1 MKEFLLSLFTF
12 SFCIIISA
20 QKVDYDNT
28 SKLFMGVNLG
38 GTWNTTEVKY
48 KLGAGWGLT
57 LGKSYN
63 YNYGKIV
70 SFDIRARYL
79 SGNWYG
85 QDTSISSLADY
96 SGTALSYYKPQGIIH
111 NFKSKTRRLAL
122 ELVVHLNGLTEKTGI
137 DPYVFGGIGLTF
149 NRTYGNLL
157 QNDTSSIYQYPNDIN
172 VLDDTYESVLDDYDA
187 KKYKVN
193 VMPSFGFGLG
203 YQIGKATTI
212 GIEHKTTFTQKD
224 AFDGVSNSSPR
235 AKNDLYHY
243 TSLYIQFRVNK
254 TPRENP
260 LPNQTISC
268 PKPIIKFSNSSRDN
282 SISTSPQFTINAS
295 VTNVAGMSNI
305 SLLNSSNIMV
315 PYSYDSYSNQ
325 LSANVILNP
334 GINIFTLT
342 ATNECGTEQKTITI
356 QFKDCIDPSLSFI
369 NPISERTTV
378 IYPSFTFSATINGL
392 QSTQGILVYQNG
404 VLLNNISYNPTT
416 RILQS
421 NVTLQPG
428 LNTFTVSLTNNC
440 GSTSSST
447 SVSYENCIKPK
458 ITSTNPI
465 TNSVVSLPALRL
477 KATIDNI
484 TSKENITVTLNGRQV
499 STTTYNS
506 TTKTADISL
515 QLSSG
520 TNTIIISAT
529 NNCGSDNESII
540 INLNDC
546 IAPVITINGR
556 NSTVSA
562 AAYSLSASIVN
573 TPSREGITV
582 TLNGS
587 PQNFTFSNGQ
597 LTSNINLQVGEN
609 KLIVSAVRN
618 CGTDSKT
625 IIINLDDCIAPL
637 VTINGRNFTVSA
649 AAYSLSANIV
659 NMPLKAGIT
668 VTLNGSPQNFTFS
681 NGQLTCNIK
690 LQVGENKLIVSAI
703 RNCGTDSKTITIQYK
718 DCKDPS
724 LSFIN
729 PISERTTVIYPSF
742 TFSATI
748 NGLQSTQGILVYQ
761 NGVLLNNISY
771 NPTTRIL
778 QSNVTLQPGL
788 NTFTVS
794 LTNNCGSTS
803 SSTSVSYENCIKPKI
818 TSTNP
823 ITNSVVSLPALRLKA
838 TIDNIT
844 SKENITVTLN
854 GRQVSTTTYN
864 STTKTADISLQLS
877 SGTNTIII
885 SATNNCGSDNES
897 IIINLNDCIAPV
909 ITINGRN
916 STVSAA
922 AYSLSASIVNT
933 PSREGITV
941 TLNGSPQNFTFSNG
955 QLTSNINLQAGENK
969 LIVSAVRNCGTDS
982 KTINII
988 YTIPKPIPKPA
999 VEEKKDAKP
1008 TTPIPERKGGG

>member
-1 MKEFLLSLFTF
+1 MKNIFLLSLAFFLTYNL
-12 SFCIIISA
+12 SA
-20 QKVDYDNT
+20 QKIDYDNT

-38 GTWNTTEVKY
+38 GTWNTTDVKY

-85 QDTSISSLADY
+85 QDTSISSLAGY
-96 SGTALSYYKPQGIIH
+96 LGTVLSSYQSQGGIIH

-157 QNDTSSIYQYPNDIN
+157 QIDSLSNYQYPADLNA
-172 VLDDTYESVLDDYDA
+172 LDDTYESVLDGYDA
-187 KKYKVN
+187 KKYEVN
-193 VMPSFGFGLG
+193 VMPSLGFGLG

-235 AKNDLYHY
+235 SKNDLYHY

-295 VTNVAGMSNI
+295 VSNVAGMSNI

-342 ATNECGTEQKTITI
+342 ASNECGTEQKTITI
-356 QFKDCIDPSLSFI
+356 QYKDCIDPSLSFI

-447 SVSYENCIKPK
+447 SVSYENCIKPR

-465 TNSVVSLPALRL
+465 TNTVVSLPALRL

-499 STTTYNS
+499 STTTYNT

-529 NNCGSDNESII
+529 NNCGSDNETII

-546 IAPVITINGR
+546 IAPIVTINGR

-562 AAYSLSASIVN
+562 PAYSLSASIVN
-573 TPSREGITV
+573 LPSREGITV

-597 LTSNINLQVGEN
+597 LTSNINLQAGEN

-618 CGTDSKT
+618 CGTDSKI
-625 IIINLDDCIAPL
+625 IIINLNDCIAPI

-668 VTLNGSPQNFTFS
+668 VTLNGSPQSFTFS
-681 NGQLTCNIK
+681 NGQL
-690 LQVGENKLIVSAI
+690 
-703 RNCGTDSKTITIQYK
+703 R
-718 DCKDPS
+718 
-724 LSFIN
+724 
-729 PISERTTVIYPSF
+729 
-742 TFSATI
+742 
-748 NGLQSTQGILVYQ
+748 
-761 NGVLLNNISY
+761 
-771 NPTTRIL
+771 
-778 QSNVTLQPGL
+778 
-788 NTFTVS
+788 
-794 LTNNCGSTS
+794 
-803 SSTSVSYENCIKPKI
+803 
-818 TSTNP
+818 
-823 ITNSVVSLPALRLKA
+823 
-838 TIDNIT
+838 
-844 SKENITVTLN
+844 
-854 GRQVSTTTYN
+854 
-864 STTKTADISLQLS
+864 
-877 SGTNTIII
+877 
-885 SATNNCGSDNES
+885 
-897 IIINLNDCIAPV
+897 
-909 ITINGRN
+909 
-916 STVSAA
+916 
-922 AYSLSASIVNT
+922 
-933 PSREGITV
+933 
-941 TLNGSPQNFTFSNG
+941 
-955 QLTSNINLQAGENK
+955 SNINLQAGENK

-1008 TTPIPERKGGG
+1008 TTPIPDRKGGG

>member
-1 MKEFLLSLFTF
+1 MKEFLLTLFTF
-12 SFCIIISA
+12 SFCVIISA
-20 QKVDYDNT
+20 QKVDYDNS

-38 GTWNTTEVKY
+38 GTWNTTDVKY

-157 QNDTSSIYQYPNDIN
+157 QMDSLSNYQYPADLNA
-172 VLDDTYESVLDDYDA
+172 LDDTYESVLDGYDA
-187 KKYKVN
+187 KKYEVN
-193 VMPSFGFGLG
+193 VMPSLGFGLG

-235 AKNDLYHY
+235 SKNDLYHY

-356 QFKDCIDPSLSFI
+356 QYKDCIDPSLSFI

-416 RILQS
+416 RILQA

-447 SVSYENCIKPK
+447 TVSYENCIKPK

-465 TNSVVSLPALRL
+465 TNTVVSLSALRL
-477 KATIDNI
+477 KAIIDNI

-529 NNCGSDNESII
+529 NNCGSDNETII

-573 TPSREGITV
+573 MPSREGITV

-587 PQNFTFSNGQ
+587 PQSFTFSNGQ

-681 NGQLTCNIK
+681 NGQLT
-690 LQVGENKLIVSAI
+690 
-703 RNCGTDSKTITIQYK
+703 
-718 DCKDPS
+718 
-724 LSFIN
+724 
-729 PISERTTVIYPSF
+729 
-742 TFSATI
+742 
-748 NGLQSTQGILVYQ
+748 
-761 NGVLLNNISY
+761 
-771 NPTTRIL
+771 
-778 QSNVTLQPGL
+778 
-788 NTFTVS
+788 
-794 LTNNCGSTS
+794 
-803 SSTSVSYENCIKPKI
+803 
-818 TSTNP
+818 
-823 ITNSVVSLPALRLKA
+823 
-838 TIDNIT
+838 
-844 SKENITVTLN
+844 
-854 GRQVSTTTYN
+854 
-864 STTKTADISLQLS
+864 
-877 SGTNTIII
+877 
-885 SATNNCGSDNES
+885 
-897 IIINLNDCIAPV
+897 
-909 ITINGRN
+909 
-916 STVSAA
+916 
-922 AYSLSASIVNT
+922 
-933 PSREGITV
+933 
-941 TLNGSPQNFTFSNG
+941 
-955 QLTSNINLQAGENK
+955 SNINLQAGENK
-969 LIVSAVRNCGTDS
+969 LIVSAVRNCGADS
-982 KTINII
+982 KTVSII
-988 YTIPKPIPKPA
+988 YTKPKPIIKPA
-999 VEEKKDAKP
+999 VEEKKDTLPSAPKP
-1008 TTPIPERKGGG
+1008 KGKEGG

>member
-1 MKEFLLSLFTF
+1 MKEILFTLFTF

-20 QKVDYDNT
+20 QKLDYDNT

-38 GTWNTTEVKY
+38 GTWNTTDVKY
-48 KLGAGWGLT
+48 KLGSGWGLT

-111 NFKSKTRRLAL
+111 NFKSITRRLAL

-157 QNDTSSIYQYPNDIN
+157 PIDTSSIYQYPNDIN
-172 VLDDTYESVLDDYDA
+172 VLDDTYESVLDGYDA
-187 KKYKVN
+187 KKYEVN
-193 VMPSFGFGLG
+193 VMPSLGFGLG

-235 AKNDLYHY
+235 SKNDLHHY
-243 TSLYIQFRVNK
+243 TSFYIQFRVNK

-260 LPNQTISC
+260 LPPQTVSC

-282 SISTSPQFTINAS
+282 SVSTSPQFTINAS

-315 PYSYDSYSNQ
+315 PYNYDSYSNQ

-356 QFKDCIDPSLSFI
+356 QYKDCIDPSLSFI
-369 NPISERTTV
+369 NPASERTTV
-378 IYPSFTFSATINGL
+378 TYPSFTFSATVNGL
-392 QSTQGILVYQNG
+392 LNTQGILVYQNG

-440 GSTSSST
+440 GSISSST

-465 TNSVVSLPALRL
+465 TNTVVSLPVLRL
-477 KATIDNI
+477 KATIENI
-484 TSKENITVTLNGRQV
+484 TSKENIKVTQNGRQV

-562 AAYSLSASIVN
+562 SAYSMSAIIVN
-573 TPSREGITV
+573 MPSREGITV

-587 PQNFTFSNGQ
+587 PQS
-597 LTSNINLQVGEN
+597 
-609 KLIVSAVRN
+609 
-618 CGTDSKT
+618 
-625 IIINLDDCIAPL
+625 
-637 VTINGRNFTVSA
+637 
-649 AAYSLSANIV
+649 
-659 NMPLKAGIT
+659 
-668 VTLNGSPQNFTFS
+668 
-681 NGQLTCNIK
+681 
-690 LQVGENKLIVSAI
+690 
-703 RNCGTDSKTITIQYK
+703 
-718 DCKDPS
+718 
-724 LSFIN
+724 
-729 PISERTTVIYPSF
+729 
-742 TFSATI
+742 
-748 NGLQSTQGILVYQ
+748 
-761 NGVLLNNISY
+761 
-771 NPTTRIL
+771 
-778 QSNVTLQPGL
+778 
-788 NTFTVS
+788 
-794 LTNNCGSTS
+794 
-803 SSTSVSYENCIKPKI
+803 
-818 TSTNP
+818 
-823 ITNSVVSLPALRLKA
+823 
-838 TIDNIT
+838 
-844 SKENITVTLN
+844 
-854 GRQVSTTTYN
+854 
-864 STTKTADISLQLS
+864 
-877 SGTNTIII
+877 
-885 SATNNCGSDNES
+885 
-897 IIINLNDCIAPV
+897 
-909 ITINGRN
+909 
-916 STVSAA
+916 
-922 AYSLSASIVNT
+922 
-933 PSREGITV
+933 
-941 TLNGSPQNFTFSNG
+941 FTFSNG

-982 KTINII
+982 KTIIINLDDCIAPVVKINGRNSTVSSAAYSLSANIVNMPSKAGITVTLNGTPQNFTFSNGQLTSNIKLQVGENKLIVSAIRNCGTDSKTISII

-1008 TTPIPERKGGG
+1008 TTPIPDSKGGG

>member
-1 MKEFLLSLFTF
+1 MKEILLTLFTF

-20 QKVDYDNT
+20 QKIDYDNT

-38 GTWNTTEVKY
+38 GTWNTTDVKY

-111 NFKSKTRRLAL
+111 NFKSITRRLAL

-157 QNDTSSIYQYPNDIN
+157 QIDSLSNYQYPADLNE
-172 VLDDTYESVLDDYDA
+172 LDDTYESVLDDYDA
-187 KKYKVN
+187 KKYEVN
-193 VMPSFGFGLG
+193 VMPSLGFGLG

-224 AFDGVSNSSPR
+224 VFDGVSSLNPR
-235 AKNDLYHY
+235 SKNDLYHY

-260 LPNQTISC
+260 LPNQTVSC

-342 ATNECGTEQKTITI
+342 ATNECGSEQKTITI
-356 QFKDCIDPSLSFI
+356 QYKDCIDPSLSFI

-421 NVTLQPG
+421 NVTLQLG

-447 SVSYENCIKPK
+447 TVTYENCIKPK

-465 TNSVVSLPALRL
+465 TNTVVSLSALRL
-477 KATIDNI
+477 KAIIDNI

-529 NNCGSDNESII
+529 NNCGSDNETISID
-540 INLNDC
+540 LNDC

-573 TPSREGITV
+573 MPSREGITL

-597 LTSNINLQVGEN
+597 LTSNLNLQVGANNLIVSAVRNCGSDSKTIIINLNDCISPIVTINGRNSTVSAAAYSLSASILNMPSREGITLTLNGSPQNFTFSNGQLTSNLNLQVGEN

-625 IIINLDDCIAPL
+625 IIISLDDCIAPI

-668 VTLNGSPQNFTFS
+668 L
-681 NGQLTCNIK
+681 
-690 LQVGENKLIVSAI
+690 
-703 RNCGTDSKTITIQYK
+703 
-718 DCKDPS
+718 
-724 LSFIN
+724 
-729 PISERTTVIYPSF
+729 
-742 TFSATI
+742 
-748 NGLQSTQGILVYQ
+748 
-761 NGVLLNNISY
+761 
-771 NPTTRIL
+771 
-778 QSNVTLQPGL
+778 
-788 NTFTVS
+788 
-794 LTNNCGSTS
+794 
-803 SSTSVSYENCIKPKI
+803 
-818 TSTNP
+818 
-823 ITNSVVSLPALRLKA
+823 
-838 TIDNIT
+838 
-844 SKENITVTLN
+844 
-854 GRQVSTTTYN
+854 
-864 STTKTADISLQLS
+864 
-877 SGTNTIII
+877 
-885 SATNNCGSDNES
+885 
-897 IIINLNDCIAPV
+897 
-909 ITINGRN
+909 
-916 STVSAA
+916 
-922 AYSLSASIVNT
+922 
-933 PSREGITV
+933 

-955 QLTSNINLQAGENK
+955 QLTSNINLQLGENK

-982 KTINII
+982 KTISII
-988 YTIPKPIPKPA
+988 YTIPKPA

>member
-1 MKEFLLSLFTF
+1 MKEILLTLFTF

-20 QKVDYDNT
+20 QKIDYDNT

-38 GTWNTTEVKY
+38 GTWNTTDVKY

-149 NRTYGNLL
+149 NRTYGNLFDSL
-157 QNDTSSIYQYPNDIN
+157 SNYQYPADLNS
-172 VLDDTYESVLDDYDA
+172 LDDTYESVLDDYDA
-187 KKYKVN
+187 KKYEVN
-193 VMPSFGFGLG
+193 VMPSLGFGLG

-224 AFDGVSNSSPR
+224 AFDGLRNSSPR
-235 AKNDLYHY
+235 SKNDLYHY

-260 LPNQTISC
+260 LPNHTVSC

-282 SISTSPQFTINAS
+282 SVSTSPQFTINAS
-295 VTNVAGMSNI
+295 VTKVAGMSNI

-325 LSANVILNP
+325 ISANVILNP

-342 ATNECGTEQKTITI
+342 ATNECGLDQKTITI
-356 QFKDCIDPSLSFI
+356 QYKDCIDPSLTFI
-369 NPISERTTV
+369 NPSSERTIV
-378 IYPSFTFSATINGL
+378 RVPSFTFSASINGL

-440 GSTSSST
+440 GSASSST
-447 SVSYENCIKPK
+447 TVTYENCIKPK

-465 TNSVVSLPALRL
+465 TNTVVSLPALRL

-499 STTTYNS
+499 STTIYNT

-515 QLSSG
+515 QLSSR

-529 NNCGSDNESII
+529 NNCGSDNETII

-546 IAPVITINGR
+546 IAPIVTINGR
-556 NSTVSA
+556 NSIVST
-562 AAYSLSASIVN
+562 AAYSLSARIVN
-573 TPSREGITV
+573 MPSRDGITV

-625 IIINLDDCIAPL
+625 IIINLDDCIAPA
-637 VTINGRNFTVSA
+637 VTINGRNSTVSA
-649 AAYSLSANIV
+649 APYSLSASIV
-659 NMPLKAGIT
+659 NMPSKAGIT
-668 VTLNGSPQNFTFS
+668 VTLNGSPQRFTFS
-681 NGQLTCNIK
+681 NGQLI
-690 LQVGENKLIVSAI
+690 
-703 RNCGTDSKTITIQYK
+703 
-718 DCKDPS
+718 
-724 LSFIN
+724 
-729 PISERTTVIYPSF
+729 
-742 TFSATI
+742 
-748 NGLQSTQGILVYQ
+748 
-761 NGVLLNNISY
+761 
-771 NPTTRIL
+771 
-778 QSNVTLQPGL
+778 
-788 NTFTVS
+788 
-794 LTNNCGSTS
+794 
-803 SSTSVSYENCIKPKI
+803 
-818 TSTNP
+818 
-823 ITNSVVSLPALRLKA
+823 
-838 TIDNIT
+838 
-844 SKENITVTLN
+844 
-854 GRQVSTTTYN
+854 
-864 STTKTADISLQLS
+864 
-877 SGTNTIII
+877 
-885 SATNNCGSDNES
+885 
-897 IIINLNDCIAPV
+897 
-909 ITINGRN
+909 
-916 STVSAA
+916 
-922 AYSLSASIVNT
+922 
-933 PSREGITV
+933 
-941 TLNGSPQNFTFSNG
+941 
-955 QLTSNINLQAGENK
+955 SNINLQAGENI

-982 KTINII
+982 KTVSII
-988 YTIPKPIPKPA
+988 YTKPKPIIKPA
-999 VEEKKDAKP
+999 VEEKKDTLPSAPKP
-1008 TTPIPERKGGG
+1008 KGKEGG

>member
-1 MKEFLLSLFTF
+1 MKNIFLLSLAFFLTYNL
-12 SFCIIISA
+12 SA
-20 QKVDYDNT
+20 QKIDYDNT

-38 GTWNTTEVKY
+38 GTWNTTDVKY

-96 SGTALSYYKPQGIIH
+96 SDTALSAYQSQGGIIH

-157 QNDTSSIYQYPNDIN
+157 QMDSLSNYQYPNALN
-172 VLDDTYESVLDDYDA
+172 ELDDTYESVLDGYDA

-193 VMPSFGFGLG
+193 VMPSLGFGLG

-212 GIEHKTTFTQKD
+212 GIEHKTTFTQQD
-224 AFDGVSNSSPR
+224 VFDGVSNSIPR
-235 AKNDLYHY
+235 SKNDLYHY

-254 TPRENP
+254 TPRKTP
-260 LPNQTISC
+260 LPYQSISC

-334 GINIFTLT
+334 GINIFILT

-356 QFKDCIDPSLSFI
+356 QYKDCIDPSLSFI

-378 IYPSFTFSATINGL
+378 IYPSFTFSATVNEI

-404 VLLNNISYNPTT
+404 VLLNNISFNPTT
-416 RILQS
+416 RILQG

-447 SVSYENCIKPK
+447 TVTYENCTTPV

-465 TNSVVSLPALRL
+465 TNTVVSLAALRL

-499 STTTYNS
+499 STTTYNT

-529 NNCGSDNESII
+529 NNCGSDSETII

-546 IAPVITINGR
+546 ISPIVTINGR

-562 AAYSLSASIVN
+562 AAYSLSASILNMPSREGITVTLN
-573 TPSREGITV
+573 GSPQNFTFSNGQLTSNINLQVGENNLIVSAVRNCGSDSKTIIINLNDCIAPIVTINGRNSTVSAAAYSLSASILNMPSREGITV

-625 IIINLDDCIAPL
+625 IIINLNDCIAPI

-668 VTLNGSPQNFTFS
+668 VTLNGSPQS
-681 NGQLTCNIK
+681 
-690 LQVGENKLIVSAI
+690 
-703 RNCGTDSKTITIQYK
+703 
-718 DCKDPS
+718 
-724 LSFIN
+724 
-729 PISERTTVIYPSF
+729 
-742 TFSATI
+742 
-748 NGLQSTQGILVYQ
+748 
-761 NGVLLNNISY
+761 
-771 NPTTRIL
+771 
-778 QSNVTLQPGL
+778 
-788 NTFTVS
+788 
-794 LTNNCGSTS
+794 
-803 SSTSVSYENCIKPKI
+803 
-818 TSTNP
+818 
-823 ITNSVVSLPALRLKA
+823 
-838 TIDNIT
+838 
-844 SKENITVTLN
+844 
-854 GRQVSTTTYN
+854 
-864 STTKTADISLQLS
+864 
-877 SGTNTIII
+877 
-885 SATNNCGSDNES
+885 
-897 IIINLNDCIAPV
+897 
-909 ITINGRN
+909 
-916 STVSAA
+916 
-922 AYSLSASIVNT
+922 
-933 PSREGITV
+933 
-941 TLNGSPQNFTFSNG
+941 FTFSNG
-955 QLTSNINLQAGENK
+955 QLTSNLNLQVGENK

-982 KTINII
+982 KTISII
-988 YTIPKPIPKPA
+988 YTTPKPIPKPA

>member
-1 MKEFLLSLFTF
+1 
-12 SFCIIISA
+12 
-20 QKVDYDNT
+20 
-28 SKLFMGVNLG
+28 
-38 GTWNTTEVKY
+38 
-48 KLGAGWGLT
+48 
-57 LGKSYN
+57 
-63 YNYGKIV
+63 V

-96 SGTALSYYKPQGIIH
+96 SDTALSAYQSQGGIIH

-157 QNDTSSIYQYPNDIN
+157 QMDSLSNYQYPNALN
-172 VLDDTYESVLDDYDA
+172 ELDDTYESVLDGYDA

-193 VMPSFGFGLG
+193 VMPSLGFGLG

-212 GIEHKTTFTQKD
+212 GIEHKTTFTQQD
-224 AFDGVSNSSPR
+224 VFDGVSNSIPR
-235 AKNDLYHY
+235 SKNDLYHY

-254 TPRENP
+254 TPRKTP
-260 LPNQTISC
+260 LPYQSISC

-334 GINIFTLT
+334 GINIFILT

-356 QFKDCIDPSLSFI
+356 QYKDCIDPSLSFI

-378 IYPSFTFSATINGL
+378 IYPSFTFSATVNEI

-404 VLLNNISYNPTT
+404 VLLNNISFNPTT
-416 RILQS
+416 RILQG

-447 SVSYENCIKPK
+447 TVTYENCTTPV

-465 TNSVVSLPALRL
+465 TNTVVSLAALRL

-499 STTTYNS
+499 STTTYNT

-529 NNCGSDNESII
+529 NNCGSDSETII

-546 IAPVITINGR
+546 ISPIVTINGR

-562 AAYSLSASIVN
+562 AAYSLSASILNMPSREGITVTLN
-573 TPSREGITV
+573 GSPQNFTFSNGQLTSNINLQVGENNLIVSAVRNCGSDSKTIIINLNDCIAPIVTINGRNSTVSAAAYSLSASILNMPSREGITV

-625 IIINLDDCIAPL
+625 IIINLNDCIAPI

-668 VTLNGSPQNFTFS
+668 VTLNGSPQS
-681 NGQLTCNIK
+681 
-690 LQVGENKLIVSAI
+690 
-703 RNCGTDSKTITIQYK
+703 
-718 DCKDPS
+718 
-724 LSFIN
+724 
-729 PISERTTVIYPSF
+729 
-742 TFSATI
+742 
-748 NGLQSTQGILVYQ
+748 
-761 NGVLLNNISY
+761 
-771 NPTTRIL
+771 
-778 QSNVTLQPGL
+778 
-788 NTFTVS
+788 
-794 LTNNCGSTS
+794 
-803 SSTSVSYENCIKPKI
+803 
-818 TSTNP
+818 
-823 ITNSVVSLPALRLKA
+823 
-838 TIDNIT
+838 
-844 SKENITVTLN
+844 
-854 GRQVSTTTYN
+854 
-864 STTKTADISLQLS
+864 
-877 SGTNTIII
+877 
-885 SATNNCGSDNES
+885 
-897 IIINLNDCIAPV
+897 
-909 ITINGRN
+909 
-916 STVSAA
+916 
-922 AYSLSASIVNT
+922 
-933 PSREGITV
+933 
-941 TLNGSPQNFTFSNG
+941 FTFSNG
-955 QLTSNINLQAGENK
+955 QLTSNLNLQVGENK

-982 KTINII
+982 KTISII
-988 YTIPKPIPKPA
+988 YTTPKPIPKPA

>member
-1 MKEFLLSLFTF
+1 M
-12 SFCIIISA
+12 
-20 QKVDYDNT
+20 
-28 SKLFMGVNLG
+28 
-38 GTWNTTEVKY
+38 
-48 KLGAGWGLT
+48 
-57 LGKSYN
+57 
-63 YNYGKIV
+63 
-70 SFDIRARYL
+70 
-79 SGNWYG
+79 
-85 QDTSISSLADY
+85 
-96 SGTALSYYKPQGIIH
+96 
-111 NFKSKTRRLAL
+111 
-122 ELVVHLNGLTEKTGI
+122 NGLTEKTGI

-157 QNDTSSIYQYPNDIN
+157 QIDSLSNYQYPADLNA
-172 VLDDTYESVLDDYDA
+172 LDDTYESVLDGYDA
-187 KKYKVN
+187 KKYEVN
-193 VMPSFGFGLG
+193 VMPSLGFGLG

-212 GIEHKTTFTQKD
+212 GIEHKTTFTQQD

-235 AKNDLYHY
+235 SKNDLYHY

-260 LPNQTISC
+260 LPPQTISC

-334 GINIFTLT
+334 GINTFTLT

-356 QFKDCIDPSLSFI
+356 QYKDCIDPSLSFI

-378 IYPSFTFSATINGL
+378 IYPSFTFSATVNEI

-416 RILQS
+416 RILQA

-465 TNSVVSLPALRL
+465 TNTVVSLPALRL

-515 QLSSG
+515 QLTSG

-529 NNCGSDNESII
+529 NNCGLDNETII

-562 AAYSLSASIVN
+562 AAYSW
-573 TPSREGITV
+573 
-582 TLNGS
+582 
-587 PQNFTFSNGQ
+587 
-597 LTSNINLQVGEN
+597 
-609 KLIVSAVRN
+609 
-618 CGTDSKT
+618 
-625 IIINLDDCIAPL
+625 
-637 VTINGRNFTVSA
+637 
-649 AAYSLSANIV
+649 
-659 NMPLKAGIT
+659 
-668 VTLNGSPQNFTFS
+668 
-681 NGQLTCNIK
+681 
-690 LQVGENKLIVSAI
+690 
-703 RNCGTDSKTITIQYK
+703 
-718 DCKDPS
+718 
-724 LSFIN
+724 
-729 PISERTTVIYPSF
+729 
-742 TFSATI
+742 
-748 NGLQSTQGILVYQ
+748 
-761 NGVLLNNISY
+761 
-771 NPTTRIL
+771 
-778 QSNVTLQPGL
+778 
-788 NTFTVS
+788 
-794 LTNNCGSTS
+794 
-803 SSTSVSYENCIKPKI
+803 
-818 TSTNP
+818 
-823 ITNSVVSLPALRLKA
+823 
-838 TIDNIT
+838 
-844 SKENITVTLN
+844 
-854 GRQVSTTTYN
+854 
-864 STTKTADISLQLS
+864 
-877 SGTNTIII
+877 
-885 SATNNCGSDNES
+885 
-897 IIINLNDCIAPV
+897 
-909 ITINGRN
+909 
-916 STVSAA
+916 
-922 AYSLSASIVNT
+922 SASIVNT

-988 YTIPKPIPKPA
+988 YTKPIIKPA

-1008 TTPIPERKGGG
+1008 SAPIPERKGGG

>member
-1 MKEFLLSLFTF
+1 
-12 SFCIIISA
+12 
-20 QKVDYDNT
+20 
-28 SKLFMGVNLG
+28 
-38 GTWNTTEVKY
+38 
-48 KLGAGWGLT
+48 
-57 LGKSYN
+57 
-63 YNYGKIV
+63 V

-111 NFKSKTRRLAL
+111 NFKSITRRLAL

-157 QNDTSSIYQYPNDIN
+157 QIDSLSNYQYPADLNE
-172 VLDDTYESVLDDYDA
+172 LDDTYESVLDDYDA
-187 KKYKVN
+187 KKYEVN
-193 VMPSFGFGLG
+193 VMPSLGFGLG

-224 AFDGVSNSSPR
+224 VFDGVSSLNPR
-235 AKNDLYHY
+235 SKNDLYHY

-260 LPNQTISC
+260 LPNQTVSC

-342 ATNECGTEQKTITI
+342 ATNECGSEQKTITI
-356 QFKDCIDPSLSFI
+356 QYKDCIDPSLSFI

-421 NVTLQPG
+421 NVTLQLG

-447 SVSYENCIKPK
+447 TVTYENCIKPK

-465 TNSVVSLPALRL
+465 TNTVVSLSALRL
-477 KATIDNI
+477 KAIIDNI

-529 NNCGSDNESII
+529 NNCGSDNETISID
-540 INLNDC
+540 LNDC

-573 TPSREGITV
+573 MPSREGITL

-597 LTSNINLQVGEN
+597 LTSNLNLQVGANNLIVSAVRNCGSDSKTIIINLNDCISPIVTINGRNSTVSAAAYSLSASILNMPSREGITLTLNGSPQNFTFSNGQLTSNLNLQVGEN

-625 IIINLDDCIAPL
+625 IIISLDDCIAPI

-668 VTLNGSPQNFTFS
+668 L
-681 NGQLTCNIK
+681 
-690 LQVGENKLIVSAI
+690 
-703 RNCGTDSKTITIQYK
+703 
-718 DCKDPS
+718 
-724 LSFIN
+724 
-729 PISERTTVIYPSF
+729 
-742 TFSATI
+742 
-748 NGLQSTQGILVYQ
+748 
-761 NGVLLNNISY
+761 
-771 NPTTRIL
+771 
-778 QSNVTLQPGL
+778 
-788 NTFTVS
+788 
-794 LTNNCGSTS
+794 
-803 SSTSVSYENCIKPKI
+803 
-818 TSTNP
+818 
-823 ITNSVVSLPALRLKA
+823 
-838 TIDNIT
+838 
-844 SKENITVTLN
+844 
-854 GRQVSTTTYN
+854 
-864 STTKTADISLQLS
+864 
-877 SGTNTIII
+877 
-885 SATNNCGSDNES
+885 
-897 IIINLNDCIAPV
+897 
-909 ITINGRN
+909 
-916 STVSAA
+916 
-922 AYSLSASIVNT
+922 
-933 PSREGITV
+933 

-955 QLTSNINLQAGENK
+955 QLTSNINLQLGENK

-982 KTINII
+982 KTISII
-988 YTIPKPIPKPA
+988 YTIPKPA

>member
-38 GTWNTTEVKY
+38 GTWNTTDVKY

-85 QDTSISSLADY
+85 QDTSISTLVGY
-96 SGTALSYYKPQGIIH
+96 SGTALSAYQSQGGIIH

-157 QNDTSSIYQYPNDIN
+157 QIDSLSNYQYPADLNA
-172 VLDDTYESVLDDYDA
+172 LDDTYESVLDGYDA
-187 KKYKVN
+187 KIFKVN
-193 VMPSFGFGLG
+193 VMPSLGFGLG

-224 AFDGVSNSSPR
+224 VFDGVSNSSPR
-235 AKNDLYHY
+235 SKNDLYHY

-260 LPNQTISC
+260 LPPQTISC

-315 PYSYDSYSNQ
+315 PYSYDSYSKQ

-378 IYPSFTFSATINGL
+378 IYSSFTFSATINGL

-447 SVSYENCIKPK
+447 SVTYENCIKPK

-499 STTTYNS
+499 STTTFNS

-562 AAYSLSASIVN
+562 SAYSLSASIVN
-573 TPSREGITV
+573 MPSREGITV

-587 PQNFTFSNGQ
+587 PQSFTFSNGQ
-597 LTSNINLQVGEN
+597 LTSNINLQAGEN

-649 AAYSLSANIV
+649 AAFSLSANIV
-659 NMPLKAGIT
+659 NMPLKAGIS

-681 NGQLTCNIK
+681 NGQLTSNIK

-703 RNCGTDSKTITIQYK
+703 RNCGTDSKTI
-718 DCKDPS
+718 S
-724 LSFIN
+724 
-729 PISERTTVIYPSF
+729 
-742 TFSATI
+742 
-748 NGLQSTQGILVYQ
+748 
-761 NGVLLNNISY
+761 
-771 NPTTRIL
+771 
-778 QSNVTLQPGL
+778 
-788 NTFTVS
+788 
-794 LTNNCGSTS
+794 
-803 SSTSVSYENCIKPKI
+803 
-818 TSTNP
+818 
-823 ITNSVVSLPALRLKA
+823 
-838 TIDNIT
+838 
-844 SKENITVTLN
+844 
-854 GRQVSTTTYN
+854 
-864 STTKTADISLQLS
+864 
-877 SGTNTIII
+877 
-885 SATNNCGSDNES
+885 
-897 IIINLNDCIAPV
+897 
-909 ITINGRN
+909 
-916 STVSAA
+916 
-922 AYSLSASIVNT
+922 
-933 PSREGITV
+933 
-941 TLNGSPQNFTFSNG
+941 
-955 QLTSNINLQAGENK
+955 
-969 LIVSAVRNCGTDS
+969 
-982 KTINII
+982 II

-1008 TTPIPERKGGG
+1008 TTPIPDSKGGG

>member
-1 MKEFLLSLFTF
+1 MKEFLLTLFTF

-20 QKVDYDNT
+20 QKIDYDNT

-38 GTWNTTEVKY
+38 GTWSTTDVKY

-85 QDTSISSLADY
+85 QDTSISNSADY
-96 SGTALSYYKPQGIIH
+96 SGALSAYQSQGIIH

-157 QNDTSSIYQYPNDIN
+157 PIDTSSIYQYPTGLSE
-172 VLDDTYESVLDDYDA
+172 LDDTYESVLDGYDA
-187 KKYKVN
+187 KKYEVN
-193 VMPSFGFGLG
+193 VMPSLGFGLG

-235 AKNDLYHY
+235 SKNDLYHY

-315 PYSYDSYSNQ
+315 PFSYDSYSNQ

-334 GINIFTLT
+334 GINIFTLI

-356 QFKDCIDPSLSFI
+356 QYKDCIDPSLSFI

-562 AAYSLSASIVN
+562 SAYSLSASIVN
-573 TPSREGITV
+573 MPSREGITV

-587 PQNFTFSNGQ
+587 PQS
-597 LTSNINLQVGEN
+597 
-609 KLIVSAVRN
+609 
-618 CGTDSKT
+618 
-625 IIINLDDCIAPL
+625 
-637 VTINGRNFTVSA
+637 
-649 AAYSLSANIV
+649 
-659 NMPLKAGIT
+659 
-668 VTLNGSPQNFTFS
+668 
-681 NGQLTCNIK
+681 
-690 LQVGENKLIVSAI
+690 
-703 RNCGTDSKTITIQYK
+703 
-718 DCKDPS
+718 
-724 LSFIN
+724 
-729 PISERTTVIYPSF
+729 
-742 TFSATI
+742 
-748 NGLQSTQGILVYQ
+748 
-761 NGVLLNNISY
+761 
-771 NPTTRIL
+771 
-778 QSNVTLQPGL
+778 
-788 NTFTVS
+788 
-794 LTNNCGSTS
+794 
-803 SSTSVSYENCIKPKI
+803 
-818 TSTNP
+818 
-823 ITNSVVSLPALRLKA
+823 
-838 TIDNIT
+838 
-844 SKENITVTLN
+844 
-854 GRQVSTTTYN
+854 
-864 STTKTADISLQLS
+864 
-877 SGTNTIII
+877 
-885 SATNNCGSDNES
+885 
-897 IIINLNDCIAPV
+897 
-909 ITINGRN
+909 
-916 STVSAA
+916 
-922 AYSLSASIVNT
+922 
-933 PSREGITV
+933 
-941 TLNGSPQNFTFSNG
+941 FTFSNG

-982 KTINII
+982 KTIIINLDDCIAPVVKINGRNSTVSSAAYSLSANIVNMPSKAGITVTLNGTPQNFTFSNGQLTSNIKLQVGENKLIVSAIRNCGTDSKTISII

-1008 TTPIPERKGGG
+1008 TTPIPDSKGGG

>member
-1 MKEFLLSLFTF
+1 MKNIFLLSLTF
-12 SFCIIISA
+12 FLTYNLSA
-20 QKVDYDNT
+20 QKVDYDNS

-38 GTWNTTEVKY
+38 GTWNTTDVKY

-96 SGTALSYYKPQGIIH
+96 SGTALLDYKPQGIIH

-157 QNDTSSIYQYPNDIN
+157 QIDSSSIYQYPNDIN
-172 VLDDTYESVLDDYDA
+172 VLDDTYESVLDGYDA
-187 KKYKVN
+187 KKYEVN
-193 VMPSFGFGLG
+193 VMPSLGFGLG

-235 AKNDLYHY
+235 SKNDLYHY

-260 LPNQTISC
+260 LPNQTVSC

-282 SISTSPQFTINAS
+282 SVSTSPQFTINAT
-295 VTNVAGMSNI
+295 VTNVSGMSNI

-315 PYSYDSYSNQ
+315 PFSYDSYSNQ
-325 LSANVILNP
+325 LSANVILNS

-342 ATNECGTEQKTITI
+342 ATNECGLDQKTITI
-356 QFKDCIDPSLSFI
+356 QYKDCIDPSLTFI
-369 NPISERTTV
+369 NPSSERTIV
-378 IYPSFTFSATINGL
+378 RVPSFTFSATINGL
-392 QSTQGILVYQNG
+392 LNTQGILVYQNG
-404 VLLNNISYNPTT
+404 VLLNNISFNPTT
-416 RILQS
+416 HILQS
-421 NVTLQPG
+421 NVTLLPG
-428 LNTFTVSLTNNC
+428 QNTFTVSLTNNC

-447 SVSYENCIKPK
+447 SVTYENCIKPK

-465 TNSVVSLPALRL
+465 TNTVVSLPALRL

-499 STTTYNS
+499 STTTYNT
-506 TTKTADISL
+506 TTKTVDISL

-529 NNCGSDNESII
+529 NNCGSVSESII
-540 INLNDC
+540 INLDDC
-546 IAPVITINGR
+546 IAPVVTINGR

-562 AAYSLSASIVN
+562 AAYSLSASIAN
-573 TPSREGITV
+573 MPSRGGITV

-625 IIINLDDCIAPL
+625 
-637 VTINGRNFTVSA
+637 V
-649 AAYSLSANIV
+649 
-659 NMPLKAGIT
+659 
-668 VTLNGSPQNFTFS
+668 
-681 NGQLTCNIK
+681 
-690 LQVGENKLIVSAI
+690 
-703 RNCGTDSKTITIQYK
+703 
-718 DCKDPS
+718 
-724 LSFIN
+724 
-729 PISERTTVIYPSF
+729 
-742 TFSATI
+742 
-748 NGLQSTQGILVYQ
+748 
-761 NGVLLNNISY
+761 
-771 NPTTRIL
+771 
-778 QSNVTLQPGL
+778 
-788 NTFTVS
+788 
-794 LTNNCGSTS
+794 
-803 SSTSVSYENCIKPKI
+803 
-818 TSTNP
+818 
-823 ITNSVVSLPALRLKA
+823 
-838 TIDNIT
+838 
-844 SKENITVTLN
+844 
-854 GRQVSTTTYN
+854 
-864 STTKTADISLQLS
+864 
-877 SGTNTIII
+877 
-885 SATNNCGSDNES
+885 S
-897 IIINLNDCIAPV
+897 II
-909 ITINGRN
+909 
-916 STVSAA
+916 
-922 AYSLSASIVNT
+922 
-933 PSREGITV
+933 
-941 TLNGSPQNFTFSNG
+941 FT
-955 QLTSNINLQAGENK
+955 K
-969 LIVSAVRNCGTDS
+969 
-982 KTINII
+982 
-988 YTIPKPIPKPA
+988 PKPIIKPA
-999 VEEKKDAKP
+999 VEEKKDTLPSTPKP
-1008 TTPIPERKGGG
+1008 KGKKEGG

>member
-1 MKEFLLSLFTF
+1 M
-12 SFCIIISA
+12 
-20 QKVDYDNT
+20 
-28 SKLFMGVNLG
+28 
-38 GTWNTTEVKY
+38 
-48 KLGAGWGLT
+48 
-57 LGKSYN
+57 
-63 YNYGKIV
+63 
-70 SFDIRARYL
+70 
-79 SGNWYG
+79 
-85 QDTSISSLADY
+85 
-96 SGTALSYYKPQGIIH
+96 
-111 NFKSKTRRLAL
+111 
-122 ELVVHLNGLTEKTGI
+122 NGLTEKTGI

-157 QNDTSSIYQYPNDIN
+157 PIDTSSIYQYPNDIN

-187 KKYKVN
+187 KIYKVN
-193 VMPSFGFGLG
+193 VMPSLGFGLG

-212 GIEHKTTFTQKD
+212 GIEHKTTFTQQD

-235 AKNDLYHY
+235 SKNDLYHY

-282 SISTSPQFTINAS
+282 SISTSPQFTINAT

-356 QFKDCIDPSLSFI
+356 QYKDCIDPSLSFI

-447 SVSYENCIKPK
+447 TVSYENCIKPK

-465 TNSVVSLPALRL
+465 TNTVVSLSALRL
-477 KATIDNI
+477 KAIIDNI

-529 NNCGSDNESII
+529 NNCGSDNETII

-573 TPSREGITV
+573 MPSREGITV

-587 PQNFTFSNGQ
+587 PQSFTFSNGQ

-681 NGQLTCNIK
+681 NGQLT
-690 LQVGENKLIVSAI
+690 
-703 RNCGTDSKTITIQYK
+703 
-718 DCKDPS
+718 
-724 LSFIN
+724 
-729 PISERTTVIYPSF
+729 
-742 TFSATI
+742 
-748 NGLQSTQGILVYQ
+748 
-761 NGVLLNNISY
+761 
-771 NPTTRIL
+771 
-778 QSNVTLQPGL
+778 
-788 NTFTVS
+788 
-794 LTNNCGSTS
+794 
-803 SSTSVSYENCIKPKI
+803 
-818 TSTNP
+818 
-823 ITNSVVSLPALRLKA
+823 
-838 TIDNIT
+838 
-844 SKENITVTLN
+844 
-854 GRQVSTTTYN
+854 
-864 STTKTADISLQLS
+864 
-877 SGTNTIII
+877 
-885 SATNNCGSDNES
+885 
-897 IIINLNDCIAPV
+897 
-909 ITINGRN
+909 
-916 STVSAA
+916 
-922 AYSLSASIVNT
+922 
-933 PSREGITV
+933 
-941 TLNGSPQNFTFSNG
+941 
-955 QLTSNINLQAGENK
+955 SNINLQAGENK
-969 LIVSAVRNCGTDS
+969 LIVSAVRNCGADS

-988 YTIPKPIPKPA
+988 YTKPIIKPA

-1008 TTPIPERKGGG
+1008 SAPIPERKGGG

>member
-38 GTWNTTEVKY
+38 GTWNTTDVKY

-96 SGTALSYYKPQGIIH
+96 SGTALSYYKPYGIIH

-157 QNDTSSIYQYPNDIN
+157 QIDSLSNYQYPADLNA
-172 VLDDTYESVLDDYDA
+172 LDDTYESVLDDYDA

-235 AKNDLYHY
+235 SKNDLYHY

-260 LPNQTISC
+260 LPPQTVSC

-315 PYSYDSYSNQ
+315 PYNYDSYSNQ

-342 ATNECGTEQKTITI
+342 ATNECGTVQKTITI
-356 QFKDCIDPSLSFI
+356 QYKDCIDPSLSFI

-378 IYPSFTFSATINGL
+378 TYPSFTFSATVNGL
-392 QSTQGILVYQNG
+392 LNTQGILVYQNG

-465 TNSVVSLPALRL
+465 TNTVVSLPALRL
-477 KATIDNI
+477 KATIENI
-484 TSKENITVTLNGRQV
+484 TSKENITVTQNGRQV

-529 NNCGSDNESII
+529 NNCGLDNETII

-625 IIINLDDCIAPL
+625 IIIILDDCIAP
-637 VTINGRNFTVSA
+637 VVKINGRNSTVSS

-668 VTLNGSPQNFTFS
+668 VTLNGTPQNFTFS
-681 NGQLTCNIK
+681 NGQLTSNIK

-703 RNCGTDSKTITIQYK
+703 RNCGTDSKTI
-718 DCKDPS
+718 S
-724 LSFIN
+724 
-729 PISERTTVIYPSF
+729 
-742 TFSATI
+742 
-748 NGLQSTQGILVYQ
+748 
-761 NGVLLNNISY
+761 
-771 NPTTRIL
+771 
-778 QSNVTLQPGL
+778 
-788 NTFTVS
+788 
-794 LTNNCGSTS
+794 
-803 SSTSVSYENCIKPKI
+803 
-818 TSTNP
+818 
-823 ITNSVVSLPALRLKA
+823 
-838 TIDNIT
+838 
-844 SKENITVTLN
+844 
-854 GRQVSTTTYN
+854 
-864 STTKTADISLQLS
+864 
-877 SGTNTIII
+877 
-885 SATNNCGSDNES
+885 
-897 IIINLNDCIAPV
+897 
-909 ITINGRN
+909 
-916 STVSAA
+916 
-922 AYSLSASIVNT
+922 
-933 PSREGITV
+933 
-941 TLNGSPQNFTFSNG
+941 
-955 QLTSNINLQAGENK
+955 
-969 LIVSAVRNCGTDS
+969 
-982 KTINII
+982 II

-1008 TTPIPERKGGG
+1008 TTPIPDSKGGG

>member
-1 MKEFLLSLFTF
+1 MKNIFLLSLAFFLTYNL
-12 SFCIIISA
+12 SA
-20 QKVDYDNT
+20 QKIDYDNT

-38 GTWNTTEVKY
+38 GTWNTTDVKY

-111 NFKSKTRRLAL
+111 NFKSITRRLAL

-193 VMPSFGFGLG
+193 VMPSLGFGLG

-235 AKNDLYHY
+235 SKNDLYHY

-334 GINIFTLT
+334 GINTFTLT

-356 QFKDCIDPSLSFI
+356 QYKDCIDPSLSFI

-447 SVSYENCIKPK
+447 SVTYENCIKPK

-465 TNSVVSLPALRL
+465 TNTVVSLPALRL
-477 KATIDNI
+477 KAIIDNI

-499 STTTYNS
+499 STITYNS

-529 NNCGSDNESII
+529 NNCGSDNETII

-546 IAPVITINGR
+546 IAPVVTINGR

-562 AAYSLSASIVN
+562 AAYSLSASILN
-573 TPSREGITV
+573 MPSREGITV

-609 KLIVSAVRN
+609 NLIVSAVRN
-618 CGTDSKT
+618 CGTDSKAIIINLNDCIAPVITINGRNSTVSAAAYSLSASILNMPSREGITVTLNGSPQNFTFSNGQLTSNINLQVGENNLIVSAVRNCGSDSKT
-625 IIINLDDCIAPL
+625 IIINLNDCITPI

-668 VTLNGSPQNFTFS
+668 VTLNGSPQS
-681 NGQLTCNIK
+681 
-690 LQVGENKLIVSAI
+690 
-703 RNCGTDSKTITIQYK
+703 
-718 DCKDPS
+718 
-724 LSFIN
+724 
-729 PISERTTVIYPSF
+729 
-742 TFSATI
+742 
-748 NGLQSTQGILVYQ
+748 
-761 NGVLLNNISY
+761 
-771 NPTTRIL
+771 
-778 QSNVTLQPGL
+778 
-788 NTFTVS
+788 
-794 LTNNCGSTS
+794 
-803 SSTSVSYENCIKPKI
+803 
-818 TSTNP
+818 
-823 ITNSVVSLPALRLKA
+823 
-838 TIDNIT
+838 
-844 SKENITVTLN
+844 
-854 GRQVSTTTYN
+854 
-864 STTKTADISLQLS
+864 
-877 SGTNTIII
+877 
-885 SATNNCGSDNES
+885 
-897 IIINLNDCIAPV
+897 
-909 ITINGRN
+909 
-916 STVSAA
+916 
-922 AYSLSASIVNT
+922 
-933 PSREGITV
+933 
-941 TLNGSPQNFTFSNG
+941 FTFSNG
-955 QLTSNINLQAGENK
+955 QLTSNINLQVGENK

-982 KTINII
+982 KTISII

>member
-28 SKLFMGVNLG
+28 SKLFMGINLG
-38 GTWNTTEVKY
+38 GTWNTTDVKY
-48 KLGAGWGLT
+48 KLGAGWGIT

-85 QDTSISSLADY
+85 QDTSISNSADY
-96 SGTALSYYKPQGIIH
+96 SGALSAYQSQGIIH

-157 QNDTSSIYQYPNDIN
+157 QIDSSSIYQYPSALSE
-172 VLDDTYESVLDDYDA
+172 LDDTYESVLDGYDA
-187 KKYKVN
+187 KKYEVN
-193 VMPSFGFGLG
+193 VMPSLGFGLG

-212 GIEHKTTFTQKD
+212 GIEHKTTFTPQD
-224 AFDGVSNSSPR
+224 VFDGVSNSSPR
-235 AKNDLYHY
+235 SKNDLYHY

-268 PKPIIKFSNSSRDN
+268 PKPIIKFSNSSRDK
-282 SISTSPQFTINAS
+282 SVSTSPQFTINAA
-295 VTNVAGMSNI
+295 VTNVSGMSNI
-305 SLLNSSNIMV
+305 SLLNSSNLMV

-356 QFKDCIDPSLSFI
+356 QYKDCIDPSLSFI
-369 NPISERTTV
+369 NPASERTTV
-378 IYPSFTFSATINGL
+378 TYPSFTFSANINGL
-392 QSTQGILVYQNG
+392 LNTQGILVYQNG
-404 VLLNNISYNPTT
+404 ILLNNISYNPTT

-440 GSTSSST
+440 GSTSSSFT
-447 SVSYENCIKPK
+447 VSYENCIKPK

-465 TNSVVSLPALRL
+465 TNTVVSLPALRL

-499 STTTYNS
+499 STTTYNT

-529 NNCGSDNESII
+529 NNCGSDNETII

-573 TPSREGITV
+573 MPLREGITVTLNGSPQNFTFSNGQLISNINLQVGENKLILSAVRNCGTDSKIIIINLDDCIAPVVTINARNSTVSAAAYSLLASIVNMPSREGITV

-609 KLIVSAVRN
+609 KLIISAVRN

-625 IIINLDDCIAPL
+625 I
-637 VTINGRNFTVSA
+637 S
-649 AAYSLSANIV
+649 
-659 NMPLKAGIT
+659 
-668 VTLNGSPQNFTFS
+668 
-681 NGQLTCNIK
+681 
-690 LQVGENKLIVSAI
+690 
-703 RNCGTDSKTITIQYK
+703 
-718 DCKDPS
+718 
-724 LSFIN
+724 
-729 PISERTTVIYPSF
+729 
-742 TFSATI
+742 
-748 NGLQSTQGILVYQ
+748 
-761 NGVLLNNISY
+761 
-771 NPTTRIL
+771 
-778 QSNVTLQPGL
+778 
-788 NTFTVS
+788 
-794 LTNNCGSTS
+794 
-803 SSTSVSYENCIKPKI
+803 
-818 TSTNP
+818 
-823 ITNSVVSLPALRLKA
+823 
-838 TIDNIT
+838 
-844 SKENITVTLN
+844 
-854 GRQVSTTTYN
+854 
-864 STTKTADISLQLS
+864 
-877 SGTNTIII
+877 
-885 SATNNCGSDNES
+885 
-897 IIINLNDCIAPV
+897 
-909 ITINGRN
+909 
-916 STVSAA
+916 
-922 AYSLSASIVNT
+922 
-933 PSREGITV
+933 
-941 TLNGSPQNFTFSNG
+941 
-955 QLTSNINLQAGENK
+955 
-969 LIVSAVRNCGTDS
+969 
-982 KTINII
+982 II

-1008 TTPIPERKGGG
+1008 TTPIPDRKGGG

>member
-1 MKEFLLSLFTF
+1 MKEILLILFTF

-20 QKVDYDNT
+20 QKIDYDNT

-38 GTWNTTEVKY
+38 GTWNTTDVKY

-85 QDTSISSLADY
+85 QDTSISNSADY
-96 SGTALSYYKPQGIIH
+96 SGALSAYQSQGIIH
-111 NFKSKTRRLAL
+111 NFKSITRRLAL
-122 ELVVHLNGLTEKTGI
+122 ELVVHLNGLTEKTGL

-157 QNDTSSIYQYPNDIN
+157 PIDTSSIYQYPTGLSE
-172 VLDDTYESVLDDYDA
+172 LDDTYESVLDGYDA
-187 KKYKVN
+187 KKYEVN
-193 VMPSFGFGLG
+193 VMPSLGFGLG

-224 AFDGVSNSSPR
+224 VFDGVSNSSPR
-235 AKNDLYHY
+235 SKNDLYHY

-315 PYSYDSYSNQ
+315 PFSYDSYSNQ

-356 QFKDCIDPSLSFI
+356 QYKDCIDPSLSFI

-392 QSTQGILVYQNG
+392 QSTQGVLVYQNG
-404 VLLNNISYNPTT
+404 VLLNNISYNSTT

-447 SVSYENCIKPK
+447 TVTYENCIKPK

-465 TNSVVSLPALRL
+465 TNTVVSLSALRL
-477 KATIDNI
+477 KAIIDNI

-529 NNCGSDNESII
+529 NNCGSDNETII

-573 TPSREGITV
+573 MPSREGITL

-597 LTSNINLQVGEN
+597 LTSNLNLQVGANNLIVSAVRNCGSDSKTIIINLNDCISPIVTINGRNSTVSAAAYSLSASILNMPSREGITLTLNGSPQNFTFSNGQLTSNLNLQVGEN

-625 IIINLDDCIAPL
+625 IIISLDDCIAPI

-668 VTLNGSPQNFTFS
+668 L
-681 NGQLTCNIK
+681 
-690 LQVGENKLIVSAI
+690 
-703 RNCGTDSKTITIQYK
+703 
-718 DCKDPS
+718 
-724 LSFIN
+724 
-729 PISERTTVIYPSF
+729 
-742 TFSATI
+742 
-748 NGLQSTQGILVYQ
+748 
-761 NGVLLNNISY
+761 
-771 NPTTRIL
+771 
-778 QSNVTLQPGL
+778 
-788 NTFTVS
+788 
-794 LTNNCGSTS
+794 
-803 SSTSVSYENCIKPKI
+803 
-818 TSTNP
+818 
-823 ITNSVVSLPALRLKA
+823 
-838 TIDNIT
+838 
-844 SKENITVTLN
+844 
-854 GRQVSTTTYN
+854 
-864 STTKTADISLQLS
+864 
-877 SGTNTIII
+877 
-885 SATNNCGSDNES
+885 
-897 IIINLNDCIAPV
+897 
-909 ITINGRN
+909 
-916 STVSAA
+916 
-922 AYSLSASIVNT
+922 
-933 PSREGITV
+933 

-955 QLTSNINLQAGENK
+955 QLTSNINLQLGENK

-982 KTINII
+982 KTITII
-988 YTIPKPIPKPA
+988 YTKPIIKPA

-1008 TTPIPERKGGG
+1008 SAPIPERKGGG

>member
-1 MKEFLLSLFTF
+1 MKEFLLTLFTF

-20 QKVDYDNT
+20 QKIDYDNT

-38 GTWNTTEVKY
+38 GTWNTTDVKY

-85 QDTSISSLADY
+85 QDTSISNSADY
-96 SGTALSYYKPQGIIH
+96 SGALSAYQSQGIIH

-157 QNDTSSIYQYPNDIN
+157 QIDTSSIYQYPNDIN
-172 VLDDTYESVLDDYDA
+172 VLDDTYESVLDGYDA
-187 KKYKVN
+187 KKYEVN
-193 VMPSFGFGLG
+193 VMPSLGFGLG

-224 AFDGVSNSSPR
+224 VFDGVSNSIPR
-235 AKNDLYHY
+235 SKNDLYHY

-268 PKPIIKFSNSSRDN
+268 PKPIIKFSNSSREN
-282 SISTSPQFTINAS
+282 NVSTSPQFTINAS
-295 VTNVAGMSNI
+295 VTNVVGMSNI

-356 QFKDCIDPSLSFI
+356 QYKDCIDPSLSFI

-392 QSTQGILVYQNG
+392 LNTQGILVYQNG

-562 AAYSLSASIVN
+562 SAYSLSASIVN
-573 TPSREGITV
+573 MPSREGITV

-587 PQNFTFSNGQ
+587 PQS
-597 LTSNINLQVGEN
+597 
-609 KLIVSAVRN
+609 
-618 CGTDSKT
+618 
-625 IIINLDDCIAPL
+625 
-637 VTINGRNFTVSA
+637 
-649 AAYSLSANIV
+649 
-659 NMPLKAGIT
+659 
-668 VTLNGSPQNFTFS
+668 
-681 NGQLTCNIK
+681 
-690 LQVGENKLIVSAI
+690 
-703 RNCGTDSKTITIQYK
+703 
-718 DCKDPS
+718 
-724 LSFIN
+724 
-729 PISERTTVIYPSF
+729 
-742 TFSATI
+742 
-748 NGLQSTQGILVYQ
+748 
-761 NGVLLNNISY
+761 
-771 NPTTRIL
+771 
-778 QSNVTLQPGL
+778 
-788 NTFTVS
+788 
-794 LTNNCGSTS
+794 
-803 SSTSVSYENCIKPKI
+803 
-818 TSTNP
+818 
-823 ITNSVVSLPALRLKA
+823 
-838 TIDNIT
+838 
-844 SKENITVTLN
+844 
-854 GRQVSTTTYN
+854 
-864 STTKTADISLQLS
+864 
-877 SGTNTIII
+877 
-885 SATNNCGSDNES
+885 
-897 IIINLNDCIAPV
+897 
-909 ITINGRN
+909 
-916 STVSAA
+916 
-922 AYSLSASIVNT
+922 
-933 PSREGITV
+933 
-941 TLNGSPQNFTFSNG
+941 FTFSNG

-982 KTINII
+982 KTIIINLDDCIAPVVKINGRNSTVSSAAYSLSANIVNMPSKAGITVTLNGTPQNFTFSNGQLTSNIKLQVGENKLIVSAIRNCGTDSKTISII

-1008 TTPIPERKGGG
+1008 TTPIPDSKGGG

>member
-1 MKEFLLSLFTF
+1 MKKIFLLSLAFFLTYNL
-12 SFCIIISA
+12 SA
-20 QKVDYDNT
+20 QKIDYDNT

-38 GTWNTTEVKY
+38 GTWNTTDVKY

-157 QNDTSSIYQYPNDIN
+157 QIDSLSNYQYPADLNA
-172 VLDDTYESVLDDYDA
+172 LDDTYESVLDGYDA
-187 KKYKVN
+187 KKYEVN
-193 VMPSFGFGLG
+193 VMPSLGFGLG

-212 GIEHKTTFTQKD
+212 GIEHKTTFTQQD

-235 AKNDLYHY
+235 SKNDLYHY

-260 LPNQTISC
+260 LPPQTISC

-334 GINIFTLT
+334 GINTFTLT

-356 QFKDCIDPSLSFI
+356 QYKDCIDPSLSFI
-369 NPISERTTV
+369 NPISERTIV

-416 RILQS
+416 RILQA

-465 TNSVVSLPALRL
+465 TNTVVSLPALRL
-477 KATIDNI
+477 KATIENI

-529 NNCGSDNESII
+529 NNCGLDNESII

-625 IIINLDDCIAPL
+625 IIIILDDCIAP
-637 VTINGRNFTVSA
+637 VVKINGRNSTVSS

-668 VTLNGSPQNFTFS
+668 VTLNGTPQNFTFS
-681 NGQLTCNIK
+681 NGQLTSNIK

-703 RNCGTDSKTITIQYK
+703 RNCGTDSKTI
-718 DCKDPS
+718 S
-724 LSFIN
+724 
-729 PISERTTVIYPSF
+729 
-742 TFSATI
+742 
-748 NGLQSTQGILVYQ
+748 
-761 NGVLLNNISY
+761 
-771 NPTTRIL
+771 
-778 QSNVTLQPGL
+778 
-788 NTFTVS
+788 
-794 LTNNCGSTS
+794 
-803 SSTSVSYENCIKPKI
+803 
-818 TSTNP
+818 
-823 ITNSVVSLPALRLKA
+823 
-838 TIDNIT
+838 
-844 SKENITVTLN
+844 
-854 GRQVSTTTYN
+854 
-864 STTKTADISLQLS
+864 
-877 SGTNTIII
+877 
-885 SATNNCGSDNES
+885 
-897 IIINLNDCIAPV
+897 
-909 ITINGRN
+909 
-916 STVSAA
+916 
-922 AYSLSASIVNT
+922 
-933 PSREGITV
+933 
-941 TLNGSPQNFTFSNG
+941 
-955 QLTSNINLQAGENK
+955 
-969 LIVSAVRNCGTDS
+969 
-982 KTINII
+982 II

-1008 TTPIPERKGGG
+1008 TTPIPDSKGGG

>member
-1 MKEFLLSLFTF
+1 MKNIFLHSLAFFLTYNL
-12 SFCIIISA
+12 SA
-20 QKVDYDNT
+20 QKVDYDNS

-38 GTWNTTEVKY
+38 GTWNTTDVKY
-48 KLGAGWGLT
+48 KLGSGWGLT

-157 QNDTSSIYQYPNDIN
+157 QIDSSSIYQYPNDIN
-172 VLDDTYESVLDDYDA
+172 VLDDTYESVLDGYDA
-187 KKYKVN
+187 KKYEVN
-193 VMPSFGFGLG
+193 VMPSLGFGLG

-224 AFDGVSNSSPR
+224 VFDGVSNSSPR
-235 AKNDLYHY
+235 SKNDLYHY

-315 PYSYDSYSNQ
+315 PFSYDSYSNQ

-342 ATNECGTEQKTITI
+342 ATNECGLDQKTITI
-356 QFKDCIDPSLSFI
+356 QYKDCIDPSLSFI

-416 RILQS
+416 RILQA

-447 SVSYENCIKPK
+447 TVSYENCIKPK

-465 TNSVVSLPALRL
+465 TNTVVSLSALRL
-477 KATIDNI
+477 KAIIDNI

-529 NNCGSDNESII
+529 NNCGSDNETII

-556 NSTVSA
+556 NSAVSA

-573 TPSREGITV
+573 MPSREGITV

-597 LTSNINLQVGEN
+597 LTSNINLKVGEN

-625 IIINLDDCIAPL
+625 
-637 VTINGRNFTVSA
+637 VS
-649 AAYSLSANIV
+649 
-659 NMPLKAGIT
+659 
-668 VTLNGSPQNFTFS
+668 
-681 NGQLTCNIK
+681 
-690 LQVGENKLIVSAI
+690 
-703 RNCGTDSKTITIQYK
+703 
-718 DCKDPS
+718 
-724 LSFIN
+724 
-729 PISERTTVIYPSF
+729 
-742 TFSATI
+742 
-748 NGLQSTQGILVYQ
+748 
-761 NGVLLNNISY
+761 
-771 NPTTRIL
+771 
-778 QSNVTLQPGL
+778 
-788 NTFTVS
+788 
-794 LTNNCGSTS
+794 
-803 SSTSVSYENCIKPKI
+803 
-818 TSTNP
+818 
-823 ITNSVVSLPALRLKA
+823 
-838 TIDNIT
+838 
-844 SKENITVTLN
+844 
-854 GRQVSTTTYN
+854 
-864 STTKTADISLQLS
+864 
-877 SGTNTIII
+877 
-885 SATNNCGSDNES
+885 
-897 IIINLNDCIAPV
+897 
-909 ITINGRN
+909 
-916 STVSAA
+916 
-922 AYSLSASIVNT
+922 
-933 PSREGITV
+933 
-941 TLNGSPQNFTFSNG
+941 
-955 QLTSNINLQAGENK
+955 
-969 LIVSAVRNCGTDS
+969 
-982 KTINII
+982 II
-988 YTIPKPIPKPA
+988 YTKPIIKPA

-1008 TTPIPERKGGG
+1008 SAPIPERKGGG

>member
-1 MKEFLLSLFTF
+1 MKEFLLTLFTF

-20 QKVDYDNT
+20 QKVDYDNS

-38 GTWNTTEVKY
+38 GTWNTTDVKY

-85 QDTSISSLADY
+85 QDTSISNSADY
-96 SGTALSYYKPQGIIH
+96 SGALSAYQSQGIIH
-111 NFKSKTRRLAL
+111 NFKSITRRLAL
-122 ELVVHLNGLTEKTGI
+122 ELVVHLNGLTEKTGL

-157 QNDTSSIYQYPNDIN
+157 PIDTSSIYQYPTGLSE
-172 VLDDTYESVLDDYDA
+172 LDDTYESVLDGYDA
-187 KKYKVN
+187 KKYEVN
-193 VMPSFGFGLG
+193 VMPSLGFGLG

-224 AFDGVSNSSPR
+224 VFDGVSNSSPR
-235 AKNDLYHY
+235 SKNDLYHY

-315 PYSYDSYSNQ
+315 PFSYDSYSNQ

-334 GINIFTLT
+334 GINTFTLT
-342 ATNECGTEQKTITI
+342 ATNECGSEQKTITI
-356 QFKDCIDPSLSFI
+356 QYKDCIDPSLSFI

-404 VLLNNISYNPTT
+404 VLLNNISYNSTT
-416 RILQS
+416 RILQA

-447 SVSYENCIKPK
+447 TVSYENCIKPK

-465 TNSVVSLPALRL
+465 TNTVVSLSALRL
-477 KATIDNI
+477 KAIIDNI

-499 STTTYNS
+499 STTTYN
-506 TTKTADISL
+506 TITKTADISL

-529 NNCGSDNESII
+529 NNCGSDNETII

-573 TPSREGITV
+573 MPSREGITL

-597 LTSNINLQVGEN
+597 LTSNLNLQVGANNLIVSAVRNCGSDSKTIIINLNDCISPIVTINGRNSTVSAAAYSLSASILNMPSREGITLTLNGSPQNFTFSNGQLTSNLNLQVGEN

-625 IIINLDDCIAPL
+625 IIISLDDCIAPI

-668 VTLNGSPQNFTFS
+668 L
-681 NGQLTCNIK
+681 
-690 LQVGENKLIVSAI
+690 
-703 RNCGTDSKTITIQYK
+703 
-718 DCKDPS
+718 
-724 LSFIN
+724 
-729 PISERTTVIYPSF
+729 
-742 TFSATI
+742 
-748 NGLQSTQGILVYQ
+748 
-761 NGVLLNNISY
+761 
-771 NPTTRIL
+771 
-778 QSNVTLQPGL
+778 
-788 NTFTVS
+788 
-794 LTNNCGSTS
+794 
-803 SSTSVSYENCIKPKI
+803 
-818 TSTNP
+818 
-823 ITNSVVSLPALRLKA
+823 
-838 TIDNIT
+838 
-844 SKENITVTLN
+844 
-854 GRQVSTTTYN
+854 
-864 STTKTADISLQLS
+864 
-877 SGTNTIII
+877 
-885 SATNNCGSDNES
+885 
-897 IIINLNDCIAPV
+897 
-909 ITINGRN
+909 
-916 STVSAA
+916 
-922 AYSLSASIVNT
+922 
-933 PSREGITV
+933 

-955 QLTSNINLQAGENK
+955 QLTSNLNLQVGENK

-982 KTINII
+982 KTITII
-988 YTIPKPIPKPA
+988 YTKPIIKPA

-1008 TTPIPERKGGG
+1008 SAPIPERKGGG

>member
-1 MKEFLLSLFTF
+1 MKNIFLLSLAFFLTYNL
-12 SFCIIISA
+12 SA
-20 QKVDYDNT
+20 QKIDYDNT

-38 GTWNTTEVKY
+38 GTWNTTDVKY

-96 SGTALSYYKPQGIIH
+96 SDTALSAYQSQGGIIH

-157 QNDTSSIYQYPNDIN
+157 QIDSLSNYQYPADLNA
-172 VLDDTYESVLDDYDA
+172 LDDTYESVLDGYDA

-193 VMPSFGFGLG
+193 VMPSLGFGLG

-212 GIEHKTTFTQKD
+212 GIEHKTTFTQQD
-224 AFDGVSNSSPR
+224 VFDGVSNSIPR
-235 AKNDLYHY
+235 SKNDLYHY

-356 QFKDCIDPSLSFI
+356 QYKDCIDPSLSFI

-378 IYPSFTFSATINGL
+378 IYPSFTFSATVNEI

-404 VLLNNISYNPTT
+404 VLLNNISFNPTT
-416 RILQS
+416 RILQA
-421 NVTLQPG
+421 NVTLRPG

-447 SVSYENCIKPK
+447 TVNYENCIKPK

-465 TNSVVSLPALRL
+465 TNTVVSLPALRL

-529 NNCGSDNESII
+529 NNCGSDNETII

-546 IAPVITINGR
+546 IAPIVTINGR

-573 TPSREGITV
+573 VPSREGITVTLNGSPQNFTFSNGQLTSNINLQVGANNLIISAVRNCGSDSKTIIINLNDCISPIVTINGRNSTVSAAAYSLSASILNMPSRGGITV

-625 IIINLDDCIAPL
+625 IIINLNDCIAPI

-681 NGQLTCNIK
+681 NGQLT
-690 LQVGENKLIVSAI
+690 
-703 RNCGTDSKTITIQYK
+703 
-718 DCKDPS
+718 
-724 LSFIN
+724 
-729 PISERTTVIYPSF
+729 
-742 TFSATI
+742 
-748 NGLQSTQGILVYQ
+748 
-761 NGVLLNNISY
+761 
-771 NPTTRIL
+771 
-778 QSNVTLQPGL
+778 
-788 NTFTVS
+788 
-794 LTNNCGSTS
+794 
-803 SSTSVSYENCIKPKI
+803 
-818 TSTNP
+818 
-823 ITNSVVSLPALRLKA
+823 
-838 TIDNIT
+838 
-844 SKENITVTLN
+844 
-854 GRQVSTTTYN
+854 
-864 STTKTADISLQLS
+864 
-877 SGTNTIII
+877 
-885 SATNNCGSDNES
+885 
-897 IIINLNDCIAPV
+897 
-909 ITINGRN
+909 
-916 STVSAA
+916 
-922 AYSLSASIVNT
+922 
-933 PSREGITV
+933 
-941 TLNGSPQNFTFSNG
+941 
-955 QLTSNINLQAGENK
+955 SNINLQVGENK

-982 KTINII
+982 KTISII
-988 YTIPKPIPKPA
+988 YTTPKPIPKPA

>member
-1 MKEFLLSLFTF
+1 MKEILLILFTF

-20 QKVDYDNT
+20 QKIDYDNT

-38 GTWNTTEVKY
+38 GTWNTTDVKY

-85 QDTSISSLADY
+85 QDTSISNSADY
-96 SGTALSYYKPQGIIH
+96 SGALSAYQSQGIIH
-111 NFKSKTRRLAL
+111 NFKSITRRLAL
-122 ELVVHLNGLTEKTGI
+122 ELVVHLNGLTEKTGL

-157 QNDTSSIYQYPNDIN
+157 PIDTSSIYQYPTGLSE
-172 VLDDTYESVLDDYDA
+172 LDDTYESVLDGYDA
-187 KKYKVN
+187 KKYEVN
-193 VMPSFGFGLG
+193 VMPSLGFGLG

-224 AFDGVSNSSPR
+224 VFDGVSNSSPR
-235 AKNDLYHY
+235 SKNDLYHY

-315 PYSYDSYSNQ
+315 PFSYDSYSNQ

-356 QFKDCIDPSLSFI
+356 QYKDCIDPSLSFI

-392 QSTQGILVYQNG
+392 QSTQGVLVYQNG
-404 VLLNNISYNPTT
+404 VLLNNISYNSTT

-447 SVSYENCIKPK
+447 TVTYENCIKPK

-465 TNSVVSLPALRL
+465 TNTVVSLSALRL
-477 KATIDNI
+477 KAIIDNI

-529 NNCGSDNESII
+529 NNCGSDNETII

-573 TPSREGITV
+573 MPSREGITL

-597 LTSNINLQVGEN
+597 LTSNLNLQVGANNLIVSAVRNCGSDSKTIIINLNDCISPIVTINGRNSTVSAAAYSLSASILNMPSREGITLTLNGSPQNFTFSNGQLTSNLNLQVGEN

-625 IIINLDDCIAPL
+625 IIISLDDCIAPI

-668 VTLNGSPQNFTFS
+668 L
-681 NGQLTCNIK
+681 
-690 LQVGENKLIVSAI
+690 
-703 RNCGTDSKTITIQYK
+703 
-718 DCKDPS
+718 
-724 LSFIN
+724 
-729 PISERTTVIYPSF
+729 
-742 TFSATI
+742 
-748 NGLQSTQGILVYQ
+748 
-761 NGVLLNNISY
+761 
-771 NPTTRIL
+771 
-778 QSNVTLQPGL
+778 
-788 NTFTVS
+788 
-794 LTNNCGSTS
+794 
-803 SSTSVSYENCIKPKI
+803 
-818 TSTNP
+818 
-823 ITNSVVSLPALRLKA
+823 
-838 TIDNIT
+838 
-844 SKENITVTLN
+844 
-854 GRQVSTTTYN
+854 
-864 STTKTADISLQLS
+864 
-877 SGTNTIII
+877 
-885 SATNNCGSDNES
+885 
-897 IIINLNDCIAPV
+897 
-909 ITINGRN
+909 
-916 STVSAA
+916 
-922 AYSLSASIVNT
+922 
-933 PSREGITV
+933 

-955 QLTSNINLQAGENK
+955 QLTSNLNLQVGENK

-988 YTIPKPIPKPA
+988 YTKPIIKPA
-999 VEEKKDAKP
+999 VEERKDAKP
-1008 TTPIPERKGGG
+1008 SAPIPERKGGG

>member
-1 MKEFLLSLFTF
+1 MKEFLLTLFTF
-12 SFCIIISA
+12 SFCVIISA

-38 GTWNTTEVKY
+38 GTWNTTDVKY
-48 KLGAGWGLT
+48 KLGSGWGLT

-157 QNDTSSIYQYPNDIN
+157 QIDSLSNYQYPADLNA
-172 VLDDTYESVLDDYDA
+172 LDDTYESVLDGYDA
-187 KKYKVN
+187 KKYELN

-212 GIEHKTTFTQKD
+212 GIEHKTTFTQQD

-235 AKNDLYHY
+235 SKNDLYHY

-260 LPNQTISC
+260 LPNQTVSC

-342 ATNECGTEQKTITI
+342 ATNECGLDQKTITI
-356 QFKDCIDPSLSFI
+356 QYKDCIDPSLSFI
-369 NPISERTTV
+369 NPASERTRVT
-378 IYPSFTFSATINGL
+378 YPSFTFSATINGI

-416 RILQS
+416 HILQS

-447 SVSYENCIKPK
+447 SVTYENCIIPR

-465 TNSVVSLPALRL
+465 TNTVVSLPALRL

-484 TSKENITVTLNGRQV
+484 TSKENITVKINGRQV
-499 STTTYNS
+499 STISYNT

-515 QLSSG
+515 QLSTG
-520 TNTIIISAT
+520 TNTIIISAN
-529 NNCGSDNESII
+529 NNCGSDSETII
-540 INLNDC
+540 INLDDC
-546 IAPVITINGR
+546 ITPVVTINGR
-556 NSTVSA
+556 NTTVSTA
-562 AAYSLSASIVN
+562 VYSLSASIVN
-573 TPSREGITV
+573 MPSREGITV

-597 LTSNINLQVGEN
+597 LTSTINLQAGEN
-609 KLIVSAVRN
+609 KLIISAVRN

-625 IIINLDDCIAPL
+625 IA
-637 VTINGRNFTVSA
+637 
-649 AAYSLSANIV
+649 
-659 NMPLKAGIT
+659 
-668 VTLNGSPQNFTFS
+668 
-681 NGQLTCNIK
+681 
-690 LQVGENKLIVSAI
+690 
-703 RNCGTDSKTITIQYK
+703 
-718 DCKDPS
+718 
-724 LSFIN
+724 
-729 PISERTTVIYPSF
+729 
-742 TFSATI
+742 
-748 NGLQSTQGILVYQ
+748 
-761 NGVLLNNISY
+761 
-771 NPTTRIL
+771 
-778 QSNVTLQPGL
+778 
-788 NTFTVS
+788 
-794 LTNNCGSTS
+794 
-803 SSTSVSYENCIKPKI
+803 
-818 TSTNP
+818 
-823 ITNSVVSLPALRLKA
+823 
-838 TIDNIT
+838 
-844 SKENITVTLN
+844 
-854 GRQVSTTTYN
+854 
-864 STTKTADISLQLS
+864 
-877 SGTNTIII
+877 
-885 SATNNCGSDNES
+885 
-897 IIINLNDCIAPV
+897 
-909 ITINGRN
+909 
-916 STVSAA
+916 
-922 AYSLSASIVNT
+922 
-933 PSREGITV
+933 
-941 TLNGSPQNFTFSNG
+941 
-955 QLTSNINLQAGENK
+955 
-969 LIVSAVRNCGTDS
+969 
-982 KTINII
+982 II
-988 YTIPKPIPKPA
+988 YTIPRPNPKPP
-999 VEEKKDAKP
+999 VEEEKDPKSNP
-1008 TTPIPERKGGG
+1008 PKGKEKEGG

>member
-1 MKEFLLSLFTF
+1 MKEFLLTLFTF

-20 QKVDYDNT
+20 QKVDYDNS
-28 SKLFMGVNLG
+28 SKLFMGFNLG
-38 GTWNTTEVKY
+38 GTWNTTDVKY

-96 SGTALSYYKPQGIIH
+96 SDTALSAYQSQGGIIH
-111 NFKSKTRRLAL
+111 NFRSKTRRLAL

-157 QNDTSSIYQYPNDIN
+157 QIDSLSNYQYPADLDA
-172 VLDDTYESVLDDYDA
+172 LDDTYESVLDGYDA
-187 KKYKVN
+187 KKYEVN
-193 VMPSFGFGLG
+193 VMPSLGFGLG

-224 AFDGVSNSSPR
+224 VFDGVSNSSPR
-235 AKNDLYHY
+235 SKNDLYHY

-315 PYSYDSYSNQ
+315 PFSYDSYSNQ

-356 QFKDCIDPSLSFI
+356 QYKDCIDPSLSFI

-392 QSTQGILVYQNG
+392 QSTQGVLVYQNG
-404 VLLNNISYNPTT
+404 VLLNNISYNSTT

-447 SVSYENCIKPK
+447 TVSYENCIKPK

-465 TNSVVSLPALRL
+465 TNTVVSLSALRL
-477 KATIDNI
+477 KAIIDNI

-499 STTTYNS
+499 STTTYN
-506 TTKTADISL
+506 TITKTADISL

-529 NNCGSDNESII
+529 NNCGSDNETII

-573 TPSREGITV
+573 MPSREGITL

-597 LTSNINLQVGEN
+597 LTSNLNLQVGANNLIVSAVRNCGSDSKTIIINLNDCISPIVTINGRNSTVSASAYSLSASILNMPSREGITLTLNGSPQNFTFSNGQLTSNLNLQVGEN

-625 IIINLDDCIAPL
+625 IIISLDDCIAPI

-681 NGQLTCNIK
+681 NGQLTSNLN
-690 LQVGENKLIVSAI
+690 LQVGENKLI
-703 RNCGTDSKTITIQYK
+703 
-718 DCKDPS
+718 
-724 LSFIN
+724 L
-729 PISERTTVIYPSF
+729 
-742 TFSATI
+742 
-748 NGLQSTQGILVYQ
+748 
-761 NGVLLNNISY
+761 
-771 NPTTRIL
+771 
-778 QSNVTLQPGL
+778 
-788 NTFTVS
+788 
-794 LTNNCGSTS
+794 
-803 SSTSVSYENCIKPKI
+803 
-818 TSTNP
+818 
-823 ITNSVVSLPALRLKA
+823 
-838 TIDNIT
+838 
-844 SKENITVTLN
+844 
-854 GRQVSTTTYN
+854 
-864 STTKTADISLQLS
+864 
-877 SGTNTIII
+877 
-885 SATNNCGSDNES
+885 
-897 IIINLNDCIAPV
+897 
-909 ITINGRN
+909 
-916 STVSAA
+916 
-922 AYSLSASIVNT
+922 
-933 PSREGITV
+933 
-941 TLNGSPQNFTFSNG
+941 
-955 QLTSNINLQAGENK
+955 
-969 LIVSAVRNCGTDS
+969 SAVRNCGTDS

-988 YTIPKPIPKPA
+988 YTKPIIKPA

-1008 TTPIPERKGGG
+1008 SDPIPERKGGG

>member
-1 MKEFLLSLFTF
+1 MKNIFLLSLAFFLTYNL
-12 SFCIIISA
+12 SA
-20 QKVDYDNT
+20 QKIDYDNT

-38 GTWNTTEVKY
+38 GTWNTTDVKY

-96 SGTALSYYKPQGIIH
+96 SGTALLDYKPQGIIH

-157 QNDTSSIYQYPNDIN
+157 QIDSLSNYQYPADLNA
-172 VLDDTYESVLDDYDA
+172 LDDTYESVLDGYNA
-187 KKYKVN
+187 KKYEVN
-193 VMPSFGFGLG
+193 VMPSLGFGLG

-212 GIEHKTTFTQKD
+212 GVEHKTTFTQKD

-235 AKNDLYHY
+235 SKNDLYHY

-254 TPRENP
+254 TPRANP
-260 LPNQTISC
+260 LPNQTASC

-282 SISTSPQFTINAS
+282 SVSTSPQFTINAS
-295 VTNVAGMSNI
+295 VTNVSGMSNI

-342 ATNECGTEQKTITI
+342 ATNECGLDQKTITI
-356 QFKDCIDPSLSFI
+356 QYKDCIDPSLTFI
-369 NPISERTTV
+369 NPSSERTIV
-378 IYPSFTFSATINGL
+378 RVPSFTFSATINGL
-392 QSTQGILVYQNG
+392 LNTQGILVYQNG
-404 VLLNNISYNPTT
+404 VLLNNISFNPTT

-428 LNTFTVSLTNNC
+428 QNTFTVSLTNNC

-447 SVSYENCIKPK
+447 SVTYENCIKPK

-465 TNSVVSLPALRL
+465 TNTVVSLPALRL

-499 STTTYNS
+499 STTTYNT
-506 TTKTADISL
+506 TTKTVDISL

-520 TNTIIISAT
+520 TNTIIISAS
-529 NNCGSDNESII
+529 NNCGSVSESII
-540 INLNDC
+540 INLDDC
-546 IAPVITINGR
+546 IAPVVTINGR

-573 TPSREGITV
+573 MPSREGITV

-597 LTSNINLQVGEN
+597 LTSNIKLQVGEN
-609 KLIVSAVRN
+609 ILIVSAVRN

-625 IIINLDDCIAPL
+625 
-637 VTINGRNFTVSA
+637 V
-649 AAYSLSANIV
+649 
-659 NMPLKAGIT
+659 
-668 VTLNGSPQNFTFS
+668 
-681 NGQLTCNIK
+681 
-690 LQVGENKLIVSAI
+690 
-703 RNCGTDSKTITIQYK
+703 
-718 DCKDPS
+718 
-724 LSFIN
+724 
-729 PISERTTVIYPSF
+729 
-742 TFSATI
+742 
-748 NGLQSTQGILVYQ
+748 
-761 NGVLLNNISY
+761 
-771 NPTTRIL
+771 
-778 QSNVTLQPGL
+778 
-788 NTFTVS
+788 
-794 LTNNCGSTS
+794 
-803 SSTSVSYENCIKPKI
+803 
-818 TSTNP
+818 
-823 ITNSVVSLPALRLKA
+823 
-838 TIDNIT
+838 
-844 SKENITVTLN
+844 
-854 GRQVSTTTYN
+854 
-864 STTKTADISLQLS
+864 
-877 SGTNTIII
+877 
-885 SATNNCGSDNES
+885 S
-897 IIINLNDCIAPV
+897 II
-909 ITINGRN
+909 
-916 STVSAA
+916 
-922 AYSLSASIVNT
+922 
-933 PSREGITV
+933 
-941 TLNGSPQNFTFSNG
+941 FT
-955 QLTSNINLQAGENK
+955 K
-969 LIVSAVRNCGTDS
+969 
-982 KTINII
+982 
-988 YTIPKPIPKPA
+988 PKPIIKPA
-999 VEEKKDAKP
+999 VEEKKDTLP
-1008 TTPIPERKGGG
+1008 STPKLKGKKEGG

>member
-1 MKEFLLSLFTF
+1 MKEFLLTLFTF

-20 QKVDYDNT
+20 QKLDYDNT

-38 GTWNTTEVKY
+38 GTWNTTDVKY

-85 QDTSISSLADY
+85 QDTSISNSADY
-96 SGTALSYYKPQGIIH
+96 SGALSAYQSQGIIH

-137 DPYVFGGIGLTF
+137 DPYVFGGIGLTI

-157 QNDTSSIYQYPNDIN
+157 QIDSSSIYQYPTALNE
-172 VLDDTYESVLDDYDA
+172 LDDTYESVLDDYDA

-212 GIEHKTTFTQKD
+212 GIEHKTTFTQQD
-224 AFDGVSNSSPR
+224 VFDGVSNSIPR
-235 AKNDLYHY
+235 SKNDLYHY

-260 LPNQTISC
+260 LPPQTVSC

-356 QFKDCIDPSLSFI
+356 QYKDCIDPSLSFI

-404 VLLNNISYNPTT
+404 VLLNNISYNSTT
-416 RILQS
+416 RILQA

-447 SVSYENCIKPK
+447 TVSYENCIKPK

-465 TNSVVSLPALRL
+465 TNTVVSLSALRL

-484 TSKENITVTLNGRQV
+484 TSKENIIVTLNGRQV

-529 NNCGSDNESII
+529 NNCGSDYETII

-546 IAPVITINGR
+546 IAPLITINGR

-573 TPSREGITV
+573 MPSREGITV

-681 NGQLTCNIK
+681 NGQLT
-690 LQVGENKLIVSAI
+690 
-703 RNCGTDSKTITIQYK
+703 
-718 DCKDPS
+718 
-724 LSFIN
+724 
-729 PISERTTVIYPSF
+729 
-742 TFSATI
+742 
-748 NGLQSTQGILVYQ
+748 
-761 NGVLLNNISY
+761 
-771 NPTTRIL
+771 
-778 QSNVTLQPGL
+778 
-788 NTFTVS
+788 
-794 LTNNCGSTS
+794 
-803 SSTSVSYENCIKPKI
+803 
-818 TSTNP
+818 
-823 ITNSVVSLPALRLKA
+823 
-838 TIDNIT
+838 
-844 SKENITVTLN
+844 
-854 GRQVSTTTYN
+854 
-864 STTKTADISLQLS
+864 
-877 SGTNTIII
+877 
-885 SATNNCGSDNES
+885 
-897 IIINLNDCIAPV
+897 
-909 ITINGRN
+909 
-916 STVSAA
+916 
-922 AYSLSASIVNT
+922 
-933 PSREGITV
+933 
-941 TLNGSPQNFTFSNG
+941 
-955 QLTSNINLQAGENK
+955 SNINLQAGENK

-988 YTIPKPIPKPA
+988 YTKPIIKPA

-1008 TTPIPERKGGG
+1008 SAPIPERKGGG